1 MEKRAPF
8 SYEVPGVEKV
18 DGETAPRRNVR
29 CKDGLITQPDPS
41 VRTVYDIVT
50 YAANKFG
57 NARCIG
63 SRTLLDV
70 HKEKKKVKKII
81 DGRETEVEK
90 EWSYFELSPYNFLS
104 FVEFQK
110 HVGTLGAGLK
120 KLGLTKGD
128 KIHLYGA
135 TSMNWLSLA
144 HGAFTQ
150 TFTIVTAYDTLGL
163 EGLRSSLKQT
173 KSKAVF
179 LDAGLLPVLIK
190 ALSEAPTVETIIL
203 NNETKVNPEELEKLK
218 AQFPNIHVI
227 ELDELKTL
235 GEENPAE
242 HVVPEPDDLACVMYT
257 SGTSGTPKG
266 VTIKHKAVVAS
277 VAGATSI
284 VGDYIGPG
292 DGLLTYLP
300 QAHIIEFIFEN
311 AALFWGATMGYGS
324 PKTLTDTSVRNC
336 KGDILEFRPSI
347 LVGVPAVWETIRKG
361 IVAKVNAGSFLTR
374 NLFGYALTWKQFLL
388 STGIPGVSLLDA
400 IVFSKVRDATGGR
413 LRICMSG
420 GGPLAKNTQKFI
432 STAICPLIS
441 GYGLTETGGMGAL
454 NDPRA
459 LTFEAHGDIPAS
471 VEEKLVDFPEAGYFT
486 SNNPP
491 QGELWIRGP
500 SVTGGY
506 YENEEETKVALRDDG
521 WFMTGDIAE
530 FDKNGH
536 VKIIDR
542 KKNLVKTLNGEYIAL
557 EKLESIYRASPLVA
571 NICVYAA
578 QDQQKPVAIIVPAE
592 PALLRLARENNIQG
606 HDLEDLV
613 DHPQINSLVLR
624 ELQKAGRQGQLSA
637 FEIIDGVVLD
647 KDEWT
652 PHNGYVTAAQK
663 IQRKKIFEKN
673 KKGVD
678 KACAPAVGL

>member
-1 MEKRAPF
+1 MEKKAPF

-18 DGETAPRRNVR
+18 NGETVPRRNVR

-70 HKEKKKVKKII
+70 HKEKKKVKKMI

-90 EWSYFELSPYNFLS
+90 EWSYFELSPYKFLS

-128 KIHLYGA
+128 RVHLYGA

-150 TFTIVTAYDTLGL
+150 TLTIVTAYDTLGL
-163 EGLRSSLKQT
+163 EGLQSSLKQT

-179 LDAGLLPVLIK
+179 LDAGLLPILIK
-190 ALSEAPTVETIIL
+190 ALSEAPTVEHVIL
-203 NNETKVNPEELEKLK
+203 NNEAKVNPEELEKLK

-235 GEENPAE
+235 GEKNPAE
-242 HVVPEPDDLACVMYT
+242 HVVPEPEDLACVMYT

-361 IVAKVNAGSFLTR
+361 IVAKVNSGSFITK

-400 IVFSKVRDATGGR
+400 LVFSKVREATGGR

-420 GGPLAKNTQKFI
+420 GGPLAKDTQKFI

-471 VEEKLVDFPEAGYFT
+471 VEEKLVDFPEAGYLT

-506 YENEEETKVALRDDG
+506 YENEEETRVALRDDG

-592 PALLRLARENNIQG
+592 PALLRIARENNIQG

-624 ELQKAGRQGQLSA
+624 ELQKAGRQGKLSA

-652 PHNGYVTAAQK
+652 PQNGYVTAAQK

-678 KACAPAVGL
+678 KAYGKE